1 MIKGITGLDRVQI
14 SRLVEPVLGDSE
26 IALAPRVLSPLA
38 AVRATLMYLR
48 TNASQ
53 AGIADIMGVSQPTIS
68 RTISVIT
75 RIIAGALGPPPATA
89 EEIPHAGA
97 YIIDGTLLPCW
108 SWKDQ
113 PDLWSGRHR
122 RTGMSLQVLVS
133 LTGHLRW
140 ASDPPPGATR
150 DSKAITTSG
159 VLEQIAPSCCIADK
173 GHIGTGV
180 VTPVRNLLTASPPRP
195 RDRRARPW
203 AESATSWREPSR
215 TSRPGRSWP
224 TTTDDP
230 CIPSNK
236 PSQPH

>member
-1 MIKGITGLDRVQI
+1 MGKGITGLDRTQL
-14 SRLVEPVLGDSE
+14 SRLVELVVQDAE
-26 IALAPRVLSPLA
+26 IALAPRILNPLA

-48 TNASQ
+48 TNTSQ
-53 AGIADIMGVSQPTIS
+53 EAIADIMGVSQPTIS
-68 RTISVIT
+68 RTISVVT
-75 RIIAGALGPPPATA
+75 RIIARALGPVLATV
-89 EEIPHAGA
+89 EEVPHGGVH
-97 YIIDGTLLPCW
+97 IIDGTLLPCW
-108 SWKDQ
+108 SWKDR

-140 ASDPPPGATR
+140 ASDPLPGATH
-150 DSKAITTSG
+150 DSRAITTSG
-159 VLEQIAPSCCIADK
+159 VLEQIDPSCCIADK
-173 GHIGTGV
+173 GYIGTGV

-203 AESATSWREPSR
+203 AESATSWIEPSR

-224 TTTDDP
+224 TTTGAP
-230 CIPSNK
+230 YTPSKK

>member
-75 RIIAGALGPPPATA
+75 RIIAGALGPLPATA

-140 ASDPPPGATR
+140 ASDPRPGPPATPR
-150 DSKAITTSG
+150 
-159 VLEQIAPSCCIADK
+159 PSPPPACSSRSPPPA
-173 GHIGTGV
+173 
-180 VTPVRNLLTASPPRP
+180 ASPIK
-195 RDRRARPW
+195 
-203 AESATSWREPSR
+203 ATSEPGLS
-215 TSRPGRSWP
+215 PL
-224 TTTDDP
+224 
-230 CIPSNK
+230 
-236 PSQPH
+236 